1 MGMVDD
7 RVVLVTGGGGGI
19 GRAAS
24 LVFAREGAAH
34 VVVADIDPSTAAATV
49 EQVEAAGDSAS
60 VWEVDVTDEEAVA
73 GMVAEIVDRH
83 GRLDAAFNNA
93 GINHPSTAFHELD
106 RDSWEEMLATNLT
119 SVFLC
124 MKHELRQMSAQDSGG
139 VIVNT
144 SSGAGVVPAPGQPH
158 YTAAKHGILGLTRSA
173 AAEYIRSGV
182 RCNSVLP
189 GMVDTPMLHG
199 PDGRMSERAAA
210 LVRRVSPT
218 GAALQPSQIASVAVW
233 LCSDGASAVN
243 GQALVIDG
251 GGIMH

>member
-1 MGMVDD
+1 
-7 RVVLVTGGGGGI
+7 
-19 GRAAS
+19 
-24 LVFAREGAAH
+24 
-34 VVVADIDPSTAAATV
+34 
-49 EQVEAAGDSAS
+49 
-60 VWEVDVTDEEAVA
+60 
-73 GMVAEIVDRH
+73 
-83 GRLDAAFNNA
+83 
-93 GINHPSTAFHELD
+93 
-106 RDSWEEMLATNLT
+106 MLASNLT

-199 PDGRMSERAAA
+199 PDGRMSDRAAA
-210 LVRRVSPT
+210 LLRRVSPT
-218 GAALQPSQIASVAVW
+218 GEALQPSQIASAAVW